1 MNWIIEKSRY
11 MVVISVFAL
20 LVQSL
25 IAFLL
30 GVYKTFELINKI
42 IFGFSTDDFSLVL
55 FLKCLDIFLI
65 ATALL
70 VIAISLYEL
79 FVVDTLDVPEWMLVR
94 NLNELKAK
102 FGFVI
107 VPIIAVKFLEK
118 MIEAKDAIDV
128 FYIGVGV
135 ALVISALVFFSYI
148 GGKNKE

>member
-1 MNWIIEKSRY
+1 MNWLIEQSRY
-11 MVVISVFAL
+11 LVVIGVLAL

-30 GVYKTFELINKI
+30 GIYKTFELINKI
-42 IFGFSTDDFSLVL
+42 VFGFLTDDLSIVL

-70 VIAISLYEL
+70 VIAVSLYEL
-79 FVVDTLDVPEWMLVR
+79 FVVEKLDVPEWMLVR

-118 MIEAKDAIDV
+118 MLEAKDASDV
-128 FYIGVGV
+128 FYVGIGV
-135 ALVISALVFFSYI
+135 ALVVGALVFFSYV
-148 GGKNKE
+148 GGKK

>member
-1 MNWIIEKSRY
+1 MNWLIEQSRY
-11 MVVISVFAL
+11 LVVIGVLAL

-30 GVYKTFELINKI
+30 GIYKTFELINKI
-42 IFGFSTDDFSLVL
+42 VFGFLTDDLSIVL

-70 VIAISLYEL
+70 VIAVSLYEL
-79 FVVDTLDVPEWMLVR
+79 FVVEKLDVPEWMLVR

-118 MIEAKDAIDV
+118 MLEAKEASDV
-128 FYIGVGV
+128 FYVGIGV
-135 ALVISALVFFSYI
+135 ALVVGALVFFSYV
-148 GGKNKE
+148 GGKK

>member
-11 MVVISVFAL
+11 LVVIGVFAL

-30 GVYKTFELINKI
+30 GIYKTFELINKV
-42 IFGFSTDDFSLVL
+42 IFSFSTDDFSLVL
-55 FLKCLDIFLI
+55 FLKCLDIFLV

-79 FVVDTLDVPEWMLVR
+79 FVVDTLNVPEWMLVK

-118 MIEAKDAIDV
+118 MLEAKEAIDV
-128 FYIGVGV
+128 FYLGTGV
-135 ALVISALVFFSYI
+135 ALVIVSLVFFSYI
-148 GGKNKE
+148 GGKSK

>member
-1 MNWIIEKSRY
+1 MNWLIEKSRY
-11 MVVISVFAL
+11 LVVISVFAL

-42 IFGFSTDDFSLVL
+42 IFGFSADDFTIVL
-55 FLKCLDIFLI
+55 FLKCLDVFLI

-79 FVVDTLDVPEWMLVR
+79 FVVDKLDVPEWMLVR

-118 MIEAKDAIDV
+118 MLEAKEAIDV
-128 FYIGVGV
+128 FYIGIGV
-135 ALVISALVFFSYI
+135 ALVVSALVFFSYI
-148 GGKNKE
+148 GGKK

>member
-118 MIEAKDAIDV
+118 MLEAKEAIDV
-128 FYIGVGV
+128 FYVGVGV